1 MPRLRG
7 RRLSLIRE
15 LGRVAVKAKEY
26 GVVTMS
32 TPSDAGVRE
41 TRGPMIGG
49 GSVPCAA
56 VRTIIRHSVGAGSAR
71 VVFVSREDGW
81 PGDILIPESG
91 DGAFMDRLYEA
102 VQKALGYI
110 RGTAGSLLSH
120 WGKTFSVSQALD
132 DPTPRP
138 SLANLMAPAPGVEDK
153 IADLMADIDI
163 VAVAPLAAGLAGRA
177 VELIAVLEGK
187 DHAAWAEFVAGLAR
201 PDAALEWDA
210 LGVARRIYEK
220 ECRAE
225 YVGGNE
231 PRRRQA
237 RRILH
242 VILKALLRSGDVTPD
257 FAAAAAPMTMSC
269 CLALLTADEKKGVD
283 DTLLAVERGESPPP
297 VDFGAFAFTR
307 EEDYSPAA
315 VAALTAR
322 VSPALKAKWLQL
334 VAGKAAPPPA
344 AADPDEGPEDFFLY
358 FDAGTAGGAGWQVSR
373 PSVNRKTIYV
383 THDLARDLADHP
395 FALAELLI
403 EEVGAH
409 LDPDRRGMTLAGQ
422 EAFGWRL
429 RQELLIEHKRKDEGI
444 VTLRDLL
451 PEVADDPTLD
461 VPWTTAAIATRHAED
476 ARREQDDA
484 RVQKL
489 LARIA
494 RHDEA
499 AIREAGD
506 QRERR
511 AVPALI
517 EELKNAFADKG
528 DFQQSR
534 RADVRIA
541 LAKIR
546 DPRSFPHLLPVLW
559 DMDLFLHRWQF
570 SSLPDLVKSHRENPS
585 DESKDYRPEVYRR
598 TWEALFA
605 LQPDWPKSEHGE
617 RALPHLVDVL
627 KRHYAPD
634 LMQLQTLKLVAMI
647 GRREAVPGV
656 IACMN
661 WGGGFFRAAAAG
673 TLGEFGAAEAIP
685 ALLEALDG
693 RKYGDDIQ
701 IYGPIADSLG
711 QILAA
716 DAAHVSAADLRQLSQ
731 APDRTGAVFVG
742 LEWGE
747 GASSYD
753 VYEDRPVDFS
763 RVRELAS
770 QELTARGID
779 LAAKPSS
786 TPGKLEVACPH
797 CGKAGRVA
805 PEWLGRTIRC
815 PKCKQEFVAGPA
827 AAES

>member
-1 MPRLRG
+1 
-7 RRLSLIRE
+7 
-15 LGRVAVKAKEY
+15 
-26 GVVTMS
+26 MS
-32 TPSDAGVRE
+32 PPSDAGGRE
-41 TRGPMIGG
+41 ARGPMIGG
-49 GSVPCAA
+49 GRVPSAA
-56 VRTIIRHSVGAGSAR
+56 VRAIIRHSVCMGSAKA
-71 VVFVSREDGW
+71 VFVSREDGW
-81 PGDILIPESG
+81 PGDILVPESD
-91 DGAFMDRLYEA
+91 DGEFMDRMHEA

-110 RGTAGSLLSH
+110 RGTAGTLLSH
-120 WGKTFSVSQALD
+120 WGKTVSSSRALND
-132 DPTPRP
+132 ATPSP
-138 SLANLMAPAPGVEDK
+138 SPANLMAPLPGVEDK
-153 IADLMADIDI
+153 IADLLADIDI
-163 VAVAPLAAGLAGRA
+163 VAVAPLAADLAGRA

-187 DHAAWAEFVAGLAR
+187 NHAAWAGFVAGLAR
-201 PDAALEWDA
+201 PGATLEWDA

-231 PRRRQA
+231 PRRWQA

-242 VILKALLRSGDVTPD
+242 VILKALIRSGDVTPD

-283 DTLLAVERGESPPP
+283 DNLLAVERGENPPP

-307 EEDYSPAA
+307 EEKFSPVA

-322 VSPALKAKWLQL
+322 VYPALKAKWLQL
-334 VAGKAAPPPA
+334 VAGKAAPRPA
-344 AADPDEGPEDFFLY
+344 AAGPDEEPEAFFLY
-358 FDAGTAGGAGWQVSR
+358 FDGGAAGAVGWQVSR

-383 THDLARDLADHP
+383 THGLAQDLADHP

-429 RQELLIEHKRKDEGI
+429 RQELLIEHKRKDGGL

-451 PEVADDPTLD
+451 PEVADAPTLD
-461 VPWTTAAIATRHAED
+461 VPWAEAAIAARHAED
-476 ARREQDDA
+476 ARRDADEA
-484 RVQKL
+484 RVRKL
-489 LARIA
+489 SDRIG
-494 RHDEA
+494 RGDKA
-499 AIREAGD
+499 AIRQAGD
-506 QRERR
+506 QREPL

-517 EELKNAFADKG
+517 EALKNAFADEG

-546 DPRSFPHLLPVLW
+546 DPRSFPHLLPALW
-559 DMDLFLHRWQF
+559 DVALFPHRWRF

-598 TWEALFA
+598 TWETLFA
-605 LQPDWPKSEHGE
+605 LQPNWPKSEHGE

-627 KRHYAPD
+627 KWASAPD
-634 LMQLQTLKLVAMI
+634 LMRLETLKLVAMI

-656 IACMN
+656 IACMK

-673 TLGEFGAAEAIP
+673 TLGEFGAAAAP

-693 RKYGDDIQ
+693 PKYGEDKQ
-701 IYGPIADSLG
+701 IYGPIAESLG
-711 QILAA
+711 RILAA
-716 DAAHVSAADLRQLSQ
+716 DAGAVSKTALRRLAAE
-731 APDRTGAVFVG
+731 PDRTGAVFDG
-742 LEWGE
+742 LTWGE
-747 GASSYD
+747 GAHAFDTYRD
-753 VYEDRPVDFS
+753 EPVDFA
-763 RVRELAS
+763 RVRELATR
-770 QELTARGID
+770 ELRARGID
-779 LAAKPSS
+779 PDAKPA
-786 TPGKLEVACPH
+786 PEKVAIACPH

-805 PEWLGRTIRC
+805 PEWLGRNIRC